1 MWEIALVTM
10 SRMQRAIDPLYWAV
24 VVLCAGWF
32 AASCGPCAALQSDF
46 DARMRHEL
54 KYLAIDDRVETSGPA
69 HGYLHIGPDAFEVV
83 SASALKDE
91 EPYHRTI
98 AVNVPEYIWGY
109 KGQIR
114 IETSIRLD
122 HVDTDFM
129 QAGWGAQNVA
139 LDADVLVRAR
149 IEVPGKR
156 ARWTWYAR
164 AMIKTGL
171 RLDEEDGE
179 VIEISLKNASLVDLD
194 PNLPWTEEGMPEEI
208 NQIVANG
215 IADAIEAVLLEN
227 QDAHF
232 AVMKVRPLNFSSMSF
247 PIRVASA
254 QVDSERRVLSIAFHT
269 ALRPTFKGAGGPVS
283 ANFDDFG
290 AEGIALQIPRETLDA
305 ALRQQSMRGST
316 PTFVR
321 FGEHEQAQWQA
332 LWGEGAFK
340 DNAWRGV
347 WSLWRFETRPC
358 RHRTLET
365 TVRISAE
372 DGVLVIARDPVPS
385 EAFGETALGRGGPE
399 ALAELQRATLRD
411 MANEV
416 MRWFTDDAGS
426 NTLRT
431 VLERVSLQED
441 RFDAVFLLQ

>member
-10 SRMQRAIDPLYWAV
+10 SRMQRAIDLVFWALV
-24 VVLCAGWF
+24 LLCAGWF
-32 AASCGPCAALQSDF
+32 ATSCGPCAALQSDF

-54 KYLAIDDRVETSGPA
+54 KYLAVDGRVETSGPA
-69 HGYLHIGPDAFEVV
+69 HGYLHIGPNAFEVV

-98 AVNVPEYIWGY
+98 AVTVPEYIWGY

-122 HVDTDFM
+122 HVDVDFI
-129 QAGWGAQNVA
+129 QPGWSAHDVA
-139 LDADVLVRAR
+139 LDGDVLVRAR

-171 RLDEEDGE
+171 RLDEDDGE
-179 VIEISLKNASLVDLD
+179 IVEISLENAELVELD
-194 PNLPWTEEGMPEEI
+194 ANLPWQDEGMPTEI
-208 NQIVANG
+208 DEIVSNG
-215 IADAIEAVLLEN
+215 IADAIDAVLLEN

-232 AVMKVRPLNFSSMSF
+232 AVMNVRPLNFASMSF
-247 PIRVASA
+247 PIRVASV
-254 QVDSERRVLSIAFHT
+254 QVDPERRALSLAFHT
-269 ALRPTFKGAGGPVS
+269 ALRPTFHGAKTTS
-283 ANFDDFG
+283 AADVGDFG

-316 PTFVR
+316 PTFIR
-321 FGEHEQAQWQA
+321 FEGEEQAQWQA
-332 LWGEGAFK
+332 LWGAGAFE
-340 DNAWRGV
+340 DNAWSGQ

-358 RHRTLET
+358 RHRTLAT
-365 TVRISAE
+365 TARVSMDE
-372 DGVLVIARDPVPS
+372 NSLVVGRDPVPS
-385 EAFGETALGRGGPE
+385 EVSGEASSRRDGPE
-399 ALAELQRATLRD
+399 SLAELQRGTLSD
-411 MANEV
+411 MATEI
-416 MRWFTDDAGS
+416 MRWFSHDARS

-431 VLERVSLQED
+431 VLERVSLQDD
-441 RFDAVFLLQ
+441 RFDAVFSLQ